1 MNTIHDSYL
10 DLITYKQ
17 GYQLYFLLQKQQFQ
31 NTIIYGCQ
39 QSGKSTMI
47 QTILKELFGSSKQ
60 IHQQKNIYHTNSKYI
75 FFNCRQIG
83 DKQDMFQTIKTIVK
97 SYNYFQKS
105 YQLIILDH
113 FEEISITFQNM
124 FKVLLEKSYETSRF
138 LIITS
143 QLNKIVDPI
152 QSRCILFRFKKP
164 HHFDIVNTYKTSNE
178 FSMKQLDIKPHIES
192 PLDIISTE
200 IIQLCQTS
208 FSLQKIKQICDKI
221 ELLQIP
227 ITKLFHKLLR
237 DLSASYPTSTM
248 IKITSA
254 FAFYQH
260 KLRNSFRDILYLE
273 SILIRIYKILH
284 ESI

>member
-1 MNTIHDSYL
+1 
-10 DLITYKQ
+10 
-17 GYQLYFLLQKQQFQ
+17 
-31 NTIIYGCQ
+31 
-39 QSGKSTMI
+39 MI

-60 IHQQKNIYHTNSKYI
+60 IHQLKNIYHTNSKYI
-75 FFNCRQIG
+75 FFDCRQVR
-83 DKQDMFQTIKTIVK
+83 DKQGMFQTIKTIVK

-143 QLNKIVDPI
+143 LLNKIVCPI

-164 HHFDIVNTYKTSNE
+164 HHFDINTHKTSNE

-192 PLDIISTE
+192 PLNIISTE
-200 IIQLCQTS
+200 IVQLCQTS
-208 FSLQKIKQICDKI
+208 FSLQKIKQVSDKI

-237 DLSASYPTSTM
+237 DLSVSYPTSTM
-248 IKITSA
+248 IKITLA

>member
-1 MNTIHDSYL
+1 
-10 DLITYKQ
+10 
-17 GYQLYFLLQKQQFQ
+17 
-31 NTIIYGCQ
+31 
-39 QSGKSTMI
+39 
-47 QTILKELFGSSKQ
+47 
-60 IHQQKNIYHTNSKYI
+60 
-75 FFNCRQIG
+75 
-83 DKQDMFQTIKTIVK
+83 
-97 SYNYFQKS
+97 
-105 YQLIILDH
+105 
-113 FEEISITFQNM
+113 M

-143 QLNKIVDPI
+143 LLNKIVCPI

-164 HHFDIVNTYKTSNE
+164 HHFDINTHKTSNE

-192 PLDIISTE
+192 PLNIISTE
-200 IIQLCQTS
+200 IVQLCQTS
-208 FSLQKIKQICDKI
+208 FSLQKIKQVSDKI

-237 DLSASYPTSTM
+237 DLSVSYPTSTM
-248 IKITSA
+248 IKITLA